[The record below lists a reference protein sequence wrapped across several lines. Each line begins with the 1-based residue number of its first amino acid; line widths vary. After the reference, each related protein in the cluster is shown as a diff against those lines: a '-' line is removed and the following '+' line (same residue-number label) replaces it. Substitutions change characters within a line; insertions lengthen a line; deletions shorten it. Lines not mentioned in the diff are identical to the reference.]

1 MFFGKKKRAEFMT
14 EMSKDENKNMMI
26 CLLTLLIGLIP
37 CGDGWQFKICLCPI
51 AYGILFVPL
60 ILVIYF
66 GVNGPGILII
76 ISSVGFIFYLI
87 ALLGIFGKLMCGCL
101 THPCNWFFVMVVS
114 LLFSIT
120 SNVLCFIFKPRE
132 ADNSDYTFFRV
143 LMVGNII
150 VCLVFFVQTFKV
162 YRKMR
167 DIYLGTKCLDLL
179 LIDLCVQIDL
189 KNLSN
194 EA

>member
-1 MFFGKKKRAEFMT
+1 MFFGKKKRDEFMK
-14 EMSKDENKNMMI
+14 EMSKDENKNMML
-26 CLLTLLIGLIP
+26 CLLVLLIGLIP
-37 CGDGWQFKICLCPI
+37 CGEGWIYKLCLCPI

-60 ILVIYF
+60 ILLIYF
-66 GVNGPGILII
+66 GVNGPLLNII
-76 ISSVGFIFYLI
+76 ISALGFIFYII

-120 SNVLCFIFKPRE
+120 SNVLCFIFKPHE
-132 ADNSDYTFFRV
+132 AVDSDYTFFRV

-150 VCLVFFVQTFKV
+150 VCLVFFIQTIKV
-162 YRKMR
+162 YRNMR

-189 KNLSN
+189 KNLAN

>member
-1 MFFGKKKRAEFMT
+1 MKKKIIIIVSIIIVLVLIILGIIDNFEPFHFTGKMFFGKKKRAEFMT

-114 LLFSIT
+114 LLFSIIVVFT
-120 SNVLCFIFKPRE
+120 SPVEI
-132 ADNSDYTFFRV
+132 ST
-143 LMVGNII
+143 
-150 VCLVFFVQTFKV
+150 
-162 YRKMR
+162 
-167 DIYLGTKCLDLL
+167 
-179 LIDLCVQIDL
+179 
-189 KNLSN
+189 
-194 EA
+194 